1 MKRAHVTNKLAQQ
14 NLATN
19 QVSRTASAP
28 GGFDSLTPQ
37 SPGADATRLT
47 KELRRGFT
55 LIELMVV
62 IAIISVIFSLV
73 GAVFQRLFLSEQSA
87 MRAALVEQTV
97 SRLADQ
103 FRRDIHAATFAEIDT
118 QREGAT
124 GSLGLFEANRDQPA
138 IVYVVLTDEV
148 IREQRAADATVSHRE
163 VFRLPECRISFA
175 TQVAEAEVSFISLS
189 IARQHSTI
197 TPQPQAT
204 RPYRTLAVEAALGRD
219 RVIRKN
225 VKPMPPTAKQEESK

>member
-14 NLATN
+14 NLATS
-19 QVSRTASAP
+19 QVSRVASAP
-28 GGFDSLTPQ
+28 GGFDSLTAQ

-47 KELRRGFT
+47 KGLRRGFT

>member
-28 GGFDSLTPQ
+28 GGFDSLTAQ

-47 KELRRGFT
+47 KGLRRGFT

-87 MRAALVEQTV
+87 MRAALDEQTV

-219 RVIRKN
+219 N
-225 VKPMPPTAKQEESK
+225 VVKKSFKPMPPTAKQEESK

>member
-1 MKRAHVTNKLAQQ
+1 MKRAHVTNNVTQH
-14 NLATN
+14 NFVTN
-19 QVSRTASAP
+19 RVSRAASAP
-28 GGFDSLTPQ
+28 GCFDSLTAQ
-37 SPGADATRLT
+37 SPGADAARLT
-47 KELRRGFT
+47 KAQRRGFT

-62 IAIISVIFSLV
+62 IAIITVIFSLV

-87 MRAALVEQTV
+87 MRAALIEHTV

-138 IVYVVLTDEV
+138 IVYVILTDEV
-148 IREQRAADATVSHRE
+148 LREQRAADNRVSHRE
-163 VFRLPECRISFA
+163 VYRLPECRASFA
-175 TQVAEAEVSFISLS
+175 VQVAEADVSFISLS
-189 IARQHSTI
+189 IERQHSTI

-204 RPYRTLAVEAALGRD
+204 RPYRTLVVEAALARD
-219 RVIRKN
+219 NRLTTN
-225 VKPMPPTAKQEESK
+225 LKPKPPAAAQEESK

>member
-1 MKRAHVTNKLAQQ
+1 MQAPQAQ
-14 NLATN
+14 
-19 QVSRTASAP
+19 
-28 GGFDSLTPQ
+28 
-37 SPGADATRLT
+37 
-47 KELRRGFT
+47 KGFT

>member
-1 MKRAHVTNKLAQQ
+1 MQ
-14 NLATN
+14 
-19 QVSRTASAP
+19 
-28 GGFDSLTPQ
+28 TPQ
-37 SPGADATRLT
+37 AQ
-47 KELRRGFT
+47 KGFT

-175 TQVAEAEVSFISLS
+175 TQVTEAEVSFIRLA